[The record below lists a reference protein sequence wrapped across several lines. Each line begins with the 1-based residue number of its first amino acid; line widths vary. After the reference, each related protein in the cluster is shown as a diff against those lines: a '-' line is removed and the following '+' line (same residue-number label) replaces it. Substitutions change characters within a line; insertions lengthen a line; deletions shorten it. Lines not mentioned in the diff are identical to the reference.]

1 MKSANFLSGST
12 AAAILAALVGCVAPA
27 GGGGDAWVGEDE
39 TAAAEPWTWGSG
51 ASKQTTG
58 PGEQNRATKGDPAA
72 SGANERTMPPLYS
85 FDGGVVDGP
94 EPGSV
99 VESSRPGADVGDPD
113 DGRLRIIELYE
124 AVIKD
129 RDAYADEVAVLST
142 RLEAAYQLLEQSET
156 SGQVVKEQRDALQE
170 TIDRLEQ
177 ENGELT
183 ARLTTAQIRRLEAEK
198 MLLEIQIESYRLRQA
213 EEAVGTTKDSAGA
226 ESVAMGG
233 KR

>member
-1 MKSANFLSGST
+1 M
-12 AAAILAALVGCVAPA
+12 
-27 GGGGDAWVGEDE
+27 
-39 TAAAEPWTWGSG
+39 
-51 ASKQTTG
+51 SKELLRFG
-58 PGEQNRATKGDPAA
+58 VLCSVLGVLLLDP
-72 SGANERTMPPLYS
+72 
-85 FDGGVVDGP
+85 GVVFAEEAP
-94 EPGSV
+94 VYAKVYAAKVEPGSV